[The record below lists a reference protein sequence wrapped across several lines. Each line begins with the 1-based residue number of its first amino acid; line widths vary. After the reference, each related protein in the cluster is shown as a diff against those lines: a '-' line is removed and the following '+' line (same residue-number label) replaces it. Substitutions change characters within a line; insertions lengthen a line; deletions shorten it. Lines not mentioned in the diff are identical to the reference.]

1 MPKINGHPLPWNT
14 NDDTAAMRVLLR
26 LAVQM
31 GPSHSEEAE
40 SWLGSFK
47 FRQAIW
53 SSQLESML
61 RRQKYSE
68 AIRAK
73 NNAINRAGCSK
84 GRQEVAGQPVGL
96 PHP

>member
-31 GPSHSEEAE
+31 GPSHSEEAQ

-47 FRQAIW
+47 FRQAILEFATRIHA
-53 SSQLESML
+53 SS
-61 RRQKYSE
+61 SE
-68 AIRAK
+68 IF
-73 NNAINRAGCSK
+73 
-84 GRQEVAGQPVGL
+84 
-96 PHP
+96 